1 MRFRSLIGT
10 AAVRERTSSPL
21 PSGPAHG
28 VRLIP
33 VCHNVFVS
41 ELVFL
46 LEDDGDISRL
56 VCHHLESAGYAVR
69 AFASAASF
77 VIEAQRQRPALCLLD
92 IMVPGGNGLDVC
104 KAIRRSS
111 DIAQTP
117 IVFLTAKG
125 SELDKILGL
134 ELGADD
140 YISKPFSPRELVA
153 RIKAVLR
160 RFERPL
166 AKSPVTVGD
175 IQLQPESVAVT
186 VRGKLVEMTA
196 TEFRLLEFFARN
208 LGRVYSRDQL
218 LDSVWRDTS
227 FVTPRS
233 VDVYVRRLREKIEA
247 DPENPVYLRTVRGIG
262 YKFEA
267 PQ

>member
-1 MRFRSLIGT
+1 MPSRWQPFGG
-10 AAVRERTSSPL
+10 TSSPL

-28 VRLIP
+28 VRLVP

-46 LEDDGDISRL
+46 LEDDRDISRL
-56 VCHHLESAGYAVR
+56 VCHHLDVAGYTVQ
-69 AFASAASF
+69 AFASAATF
-77 VIEAQRQRPALCLLD
+77 VSEAQRQRPVVCVLD
-92 IMVPGGNGLDVC
+92 IMVPGGNGIDVC
-104 KAIRRSS
+104 KAIRRSGEIS
-111 DIAQTP
+111 AMP

-125 SELDKILGL
+125 SESDKVLGL

-140 YISKPFSPRELVA
+140 YVVKPFSPRELIA

-186 VRGKLVEMTA
+186 VRGNPVEMTA
-196 TEFRLLEFFARN
+196 TEFRLLEFFTRN

-227 FVTPRS
+227 FVTPRA

-267 PQ
+267 PR